1 MLSTPPTGDLFSPRE
16 DQEWFADEMRE
27 TRWLDDGAITRAW
40 LRAREHGEGALREPW
55 RGWVRQMVQ
64 LTRSKAKSGPA
75 GYLLRLLE
83 NGPAEDL
90 SSPAPEPERTETPAE
105 TRARWTREDLERQ
118 KREAAE
124 LPFAGR
130 KTRPPLW
137 LGLRAVEAGRDP
149 HEVYEAWEAAGFP
162 PPEEFQGPAL
172 LEG

>member
-1 MLSTPPTGDLFSPRE
+1 MSGSGEVASVLTKRDALPWFEAELRE
-16 DQEWFADEMRE
+16 SGL
-27 TRWLDDGAITRAW
+27 LDRPGIYRAFELAWEHTDGALPER
-40 LRAREHGEGALREPW
+40 W
-55 RGWVRQMVQ
+55 RGWVRQAVQ
-64 LTRSKAKSGPA
+64 QAKSNAKSNPG
-75 GYLLRLLE
+75 GLLLE
-83 NGPAEDL
+83 VLRNGPRVDL
-90 SSPAPEPERTETPAE
+90 SEAASAEHDETPAE